1 MPLAELFPRR
11 TLNAEVHASET
22 AKWVVVEPPAAGL
35 NRRASEVVAKR
46 TLQVRAFV
54 QRDGLVQGVAKA
66 DINQP
71 DPRWAV
77 LIFQPVYGEGKM
89 VGSVRTGWG
98 CIRMVLYPG
107 AMPHHV
113 IPEGTQQQ
121 RKGPVEVIAVAT
133 PVISHDAL
141 GRLLVI
147 N

>member
-1 MPLAELFPRR
+1 MPLGELIHRR
-11 TLNAEVHASET
+11 GLNAEVHASET
-22 AKWVVVEPPAAGL
+22 AKWVVVEPPACGL

-46 TLQVRAFV
+46 TLHVRAFV

-98 CIRMVLYPG
+98 CIRMVLDPPRG
-107 AMPHHV
+107 
-113 IPEGTQQQ
+113 
-121 RKGPVEVIAVAT
+121 AT
-133 PVISHDAL
+133 PPDIPGGSKATK
-141 GRLLVI
+141 RPR
-147 N
+147 